1 MKGHWLA
8 GVALALALL
17 LGPEC
22 LMAQGYRG
30 EFRVAGSFLELRG
43 LERDSLPEGAV
54 AGDGIR
60 RVLEDGTIVSCI
72 PDEFCRWFASVDEE
86 ESISVVTQDLSLI
99 AWPGIRG
106 LAANVH
112 LRGRYGTDSFWPR
125 SSQDIEAITAFV
137 SYDRA
142 DFRFRGGR
150 LSRTSGLG
158 YYNFDGGSVLWRG
171 LGPLRI
177 EGFYGWSLARGLNA
191 PRDGDL
197 LREADVFA
205 PDKRARLAGFD
216 VNARLGETVSGTFT
230 YQREMRTDQ
239 AGLYTERMAFD
250 ARALVERVTVDF
262 SLDYDLAYDEFNEV
276 QLRASA
282 PVVAGVRLAGYAR
295 HYEPYFELWTIW
307 GAFTPVGYTEG
318 GGTVV
323 WSVPGTTL
331 SLEGGGAYR
340 SYEETNAGADFLGFE
355 EDGWRAHGRARW
367 EWRDWFTDGTYRAER
382 GSGAARYG
390 GDLMVGYEFD
400 PGTYLAV
407 RGSSTQ
413 TFNEFRLGEQITS
426 GGGVEGAWRIGD
438 ISLTGSVSGYSLS
451 FDRARVSDWTQTRGY
466 IGLAYRFGSDM
477 SSREGGYR

>member
-1 MKGHWLA
+1 MRGCWLA
-8 GVALALALL
+8 GIVLALVTLL
-17 LGPEC
+17 CPED
-22 LMAQGYRG
+22 LVAQGYRG

-54 AGDGIR
+54 AGDDIR
-60 RVLEDGTIVSCI
+60 RVLADGTVVSCI
-72 PDEFCRWFASVDEE
+72 PGEFCRWFASVDDE

-106 LAANVH
+106 LAANIH
-112 LRGRYGTDSFWPR
+112 LRGRYGTDDFWPR
-125 SSQDIEAITAFV
+125 SGQDLEAITAYV

-142 DFRFRGGR
+142 DFSFRGGR
-150 LSRTSGLG
+150 LARTSGLG

-171 LGPLRI
+171 VEPLRI
-177 EGFYGWSLARGLNA
+177 EVFGGWSLARGLNA

-197 LREADVFA
+197 LRDADDFA

-216 VNARLGETVSGTFT
+216 VNARLGNTVSGTFT
-230 YQREMRTDQ
+230 YQREIRTDQ
-239 AGLYTERMAFD
+239 AALYTERMAFD
-250 ARALVERVTVDF
+250 ARALIERVTVDF
-262 SLDYDLAYDEFNEV
+262 SADYDLAYDEFNEV
-276 QLRASA
+276 LLRASA
-282 PVVAGVRLAGYAR
+282 PIAAGVRLVGYTR

-318 GGTVV
+318 GGTVL

-340 SYEETNAGADFLGFE
+340 SYEETDAGADFLRFE
-355 EDGWRAHGRARW
+355 EDGWRAHGRARYEHK
-367 EWRDWFTDGTYRAER
+367 EWFADGIYHAER

-390 GDLMVGYEFD
+390 GDLRVGYEFG

-426 GGGVEGAWRIGD
+426 GGGVEGAWRMGD
-438 ISLTGSVSGYSLS
+438 ISLTGSLSGYSLS

-466 IGLAYRFGSDM
+466 LGLAYRFGSDIGGQ
-477 SSREGGYR
+477 EGGYR